1 MNITDLGVIQYADAL
16 ALQEEAVARVTNGGE
31 EQLFLLE
38 HYPVI
43 SFGRN
48 GGEENLPFPQDFFK
62 NQGITLIKTR
72 RGGNITCHFPGQLVV
87 YPIMRIEKQPG
98 GLKNFF
104 HTLEES
110 VIRTLAHFGVQA
122 ERQEKR
128 PGVWLGSR
136 KICSIGIA
144 VSHWITSHGLAL
156 NIGKDLTLFDLVTP
170 CGLPGVTATSLHR
183 ETGDESISIDAVK
196 AIFVEQ
202 FLTLFEREG
211 HEVPLSSSKAVIA
224 PQTDG

>member
-1 MNITDLGVIQYADAL
+1 MKIIDLGTIQYADAL
-16 ALQEEAVARVTNGGE
+16 SLQEETVSMVREGAE
-31 EQLFLLE
+31 ECLFLLE

-48 GGEENLPFPQDFFK
+48 GGEENLPLPVDFFETR
-62 NQGITLIKTR
+62 GVTLFKTK

-98 GLKNFF
+98 GLKRFF
-104 HTLEES
+104 FNLEES
-110 VIRTLAHFGVQA
+110 VIRTLGTFGVTA

-144 VSHWITSHGLAL
+144 VSHWVTSHGLAL
-156 NIGKDLTLFDLVTP
+156 NITDDLSLFDLVTP

-183 ETGDESISIDAVK
+183 ETGDTAITMDEVK
-196 AIFVEQ
+196 DTFVAHFFDIFDLPHPATITHLPE
-202 FLTLFEREG
+202 
-211 HEVPLSSSKAVIA
+211 
-224 PQTDG
+224 